1 MGCNCNNNRCE
12 RPSQTAC
19 HKCNPA
25 PCQEPQDCSCP
36 TILKTDCSTYSGED
50 LECSGIKKGTIL
62 TELIQ
67 QLDAFICKVR
77 EDLIN
82 AFTLR
87 NIGTGAEV
95 YKGVDLLGRKEIRK
109 INATGDLV
117 SVTQNTDDI
126 SIGIDE
132 DALGDFVQDN
142 QKTYSIDNVGTGA
155 EAFKDTTVVGNNTQ
169 FNFRSVVKEDLGNGE
184 SFLRDIQQNT
194 NELNIRVKTLVSD
207 NLTITSTDDEVRIET
222 PMTASIPALYVNDLY
237 VPSYPEWLAENS
249 FQNGGTPLVGFVFK
263 GRGTLSAPF
272 CDDIVY
278 PLAGGSPTIT
288 PNTSIQNSL
297 DGDSAYAI
305 PYSYQGA
312 GTRLNPQR
320 QGQRIIVQNNNSFYT
335 HAGDYNYNYIRI
347 HFQCSVLNT
356 TSNYIIDM
364 DNPAYFNATTSVFE
378 ITIDE
383 GFIFQCSDSLGFRN
397 SGTTDT
403 TLPVFSTGRIG
414 FFKGNGAIS
423 FSYNGV
429 DILTRYVFNG
439 EGNANNGNIH
449 FQVKTEIRAEKQGIY
464 FSKNKNSIDF
474 YKPVTSGVL
483 NGSGNINLKAFHM
496 EGGRIRFYEEGFIYL
511 ADHTSGRIYGVT
523 FEPKAGGIGFCSF
536 QLNSARVAGTSQNCF
551 AKLNN
556 EHVNFLAFNSPSG
569 ADFSTTLVG
578 TPTLVDGL
586 FENLGVDKWSIDF
599 KNNVFSYTGID
610 QTKVDLTQGN
620 SVSTINFIGGS
631 VLENLVVFTSK
642 INAIASGHPYN
653 SAFIKR
659 NVFDAVDLIAGVEYK
674 VVTPGSP
681 SLGAIGDFFTATG
694 SETGGGTASLETRE
708 IIT

>member
-222 PMTASIPALYVNDLY
+222 PMTASIPALYVNNLY
-237 VPSYPEWLAENS
+237 VPSYPEWLAENKI
-249 FQNGGTPLVGFVFK
+249 QNGGTAVIGFVFRGK
-263 GRGTLSAPF
+263 GTLSAPF

-278 PLAGGSPTIT
+278 PLAGGSATT
-288 PNTSIQNSL
+288 TSDTAIQNAL
-297 DGDSAYAI
+297 DGDSAYTI
-305 PYSYQGA
+305 PYSYVGSTA
-312 GTRLNPQR
+312 LSYSRLNPQR
-320 QGQRIIVQNNNSFYT
+320 SGQKIIIQ
-335 HAGDYNYNYIRI
+335 D
-347 HFQCSVLNT
+347 NT
-356 TSNYIIDM
+356 TFYNFPGNFGYSLLNIDIEANVNSTTTGYIVDM
-364 DNPAYFNATTSVFE
+364 DNILHFNSLADRVSINVLNGYALNVSG
-378 ITIDE
+378 D
-383 GFIFQCSDSLGFRN
+383 GFNN
-397 SGTTDT
+397 SGTNIT
-403 TLPVFSTGRIG
+403 TFLEAQSKGISLKGRITSVTNDISKYLINSDITSTG
-414 FFKGNGAIS
+414 NNNDGALT
-423 FSYNGV
+423 FYLDG
-429 DILTRYVFNG
+429 DIY
-439 EGNANNGNIH
+439 
-449 FQVKTEIRAEKQGIY
+449 AEKQGLIRMGGVSRVWNY
-464 FSKNKNSIDF
+464 GKIQSSTPNATINPALKAYLFLGGSFRSFQGSRLEFTGVRTDGFVFTPTGGFTPQMVLTSTTISSLNTITNLFNKTTTDYADLVVNNSNSSTSLIITNIFESPNLWSVVFSRNIF
-474 YKPVTSGVL
+474 ESGV
-483 NGSGNINLKAFHM
+483 
-496 EGGRIRFYEEGFIYL
+496 
-511 ADHTSGRIYGVT
+511 
-523 FEPKAGGIGFCSF
+523 
-536 QLNSARVAGTSQNCF
+536 
-551 AKLNN
+551 
-556 EHVNFLAFNSPSG
+556 
-569 ADFSTTLVG
+569 
-578 TPTLVDGL
+578 
-586 FENLGVDKWSIDF
+586 ID
-599 KNNVFSYTGID
+599 NTI
-610 QTKVDLTQGN
+610 VDLTVGN
-620 SVSTINFIGGS
+620 LISVSNNIGANII
-631 VLENLVVFTSK
+631 ENLRIFNNRAS
-642 INAIASGHPYN
+642 AIS
-653 SAFIKR
+653 
-659 NVFDAVDLIAGVEYK
+659 AGVPIYSAYIK
-674 VVTPGSP
+674 TNGNAYP
-681 SLGAIGDFFTATG
+681 STSTWVRDIVLPA
-694 SETGGGTASLETRE
+694 
-708 IIT
+708 